1 MTTHRFGLAEVDY
14 AIKSV
19 GGEGRARRHPRV
31 GDAVEVASPRSGGA
45 VDRDVL
51 EDLAAA
57 SRILADQGVFDAA
70 GHVSM
75 RHPGD
80 TERFLMSRSLA
91 PALVTA
97 DDIMEFTLDCEAC
110 DARGRTPFIE
120 RFLHGEIYRKRP
132 DVMAIAHGHS
142 PSVIPFGLV
151 ATPMRAMYHN
161 AAFLAAGVPVF
172 DIRDTFGATDIVI
185 SSAEKGAALAEALG
199 DKSVVLLRAHG
210 FVAVGAE
217 PPGRGVPRDL
227 HRGQRA
233 RAAAGRRRSADRSR
247 RSTRKKAAWPTR
259 STSPP
264 SAARGSSGRGG

>member
-1 MTTHRFGLAEVDY
+1 ME
-14 AIKSV
+14 
-19 GGEGRARRHPRV
+19 
-31 GDAVEVASPRSGGA
+31 
-45 VDRDVL
+45 RDVL

-75 RHPGD
+75 RHPRH

-97 DDIMEFTLDCEAC
+97 ADIMEFSLDSEAC

-132 DVMAIAHGHS
+132 DVMAIAHGHC

-151 ATPMRAMYHN
+151 ATPMRATYHN

-185 SSAEKGAALAEALG
+185 SGSEKGAALAEALG

-210 FVAVGAE
+210 VVVVAPNLQAAVFRAVFTEISARVQLQAAVLGGPIAALDAEEGRKADAINLATVGRSWE
-217 PPGRGVPRDL
+217 L
-227 HRGQRA
+227 WK
-233 RAAAGRRRSADRSR
+233 RRVQS
-247 RSTRKKAAWPTR
+247 
-259 STSPP
+259 
-264 SAARGSSGRGG
+264 